1 MTSIAIILARSG
13 SKGLKDKNIKLMNGK
28 PLIAYSID
36 AAKYSGL
43 FDVVHVSTDSQ
54 KYADIATEYG
64 ADEPCLR
71 SEEMSSDTAD
81 SWDAVLEVLRRY
93 KEIGKDFDL
102 VTLLQ
107 PTSPI
112 RTSEDI
118 KNAFEIFKAKDA
130 NAVIS
135 VCESDHP
142 IEWYR
147 PLLNGN
153 DMSAFATSEEKS
165 GRRQDADTYY
175 RMNGS
180 IYMLKTSYLKENP
193 RNIIRNEVYAYVMD
207 KYSSIDIDTQFDFD
221 IAEAIIKKMNG

>member
-1 MTSIAIILARSG
+1 MSNIAIIPARSG
-13 SKGLKDKNIKLMNGK
+13 SKGLKDKNIKEINGK
-28 PLIAYSID
+28 PLIAYSNE
-36 AAKYSGL
+36 AAKESGL

-54 KYADIATEYG
+54 KYVDIAAEYG
-64 ADEPCLR
+64 ADEPFLR

-81 SWDAVLEVLRRY
+81 SWDAVLEVLDRY
-93 KEIGKDFDL
+93 KALGKEFDM

-112 RTSEDI
+112 RTGEDI
-118 KNAFEIFKAKDA
+118 KKAFDIFNDKNA

-142 IEWYR
+142 IAWYK
-147 PLLNGN
+147 PLLKDN
-153 DMSAFATSEEKS
+153 DMSAFAVSEEKS
-165 GRRQDADTYY
+165 GRRQDAEIYY

-180 IYMLKTSYLKENP
+180 IYMLKTAYLKENP
-193 RNIIRNEVYAYVMD
+193 RNIIRGKVYAYVMD

-221 IAEAIIKKMNG
+221 VAEAIINKMEG